1 MIRFDI
7 VVDTPKGAVFA
18 CRFVRDAEIAMVSTE
33 PGTRMDVTKAHTLLG
48 HGDEESTRQ
57 MAKELGWKLTR
68 GKMKP
73 CVHCACAKAKQKNTV
88 KESKAE
94 KAKVVGERAFL
105 DGSSVKVPRRGGG
118 TYMIQNK
125 NWYVVVD
132 QCSQK
137 KWSHFFKTKKGMV
150 EPICEWLHQ
159 MKAAGIAFQ
168 IIRMDPAG
176 ENLALEKRVQSVDW
190 QALQPIKVELTSR
203 ETLQHNNLAELA
215 FPYLGGKAR
224 SMMGAAFVPVEERG
238 KVSIEAIK
246 CATQLDG
253 LRIVTINGVTATRD
267 FHVYSVNPSW
277 SRNLRT
283 WGEAGV
289 VKEGKDG
296 KTGNRG
302 IAMMFIGYPNN
313 RESDSI
319 CMWNR
324 STNRVVVTRDVIWLK
339 RMFFTRPDDDI
350 LWGDDADEVDEDG
363 NLVIKPD
370 EAADDE
376 DDDATVK
383 EEEAE
388 EEQRQSKTVRWADV
402 AEEATEELDVTDE
415 LVTPVTQGAI
425 MTMCHKPSLL
435 DLGEYPDLQQCGLQ
449 TNGRWAQLHSI

>member
-1 MIRFDI
+1 
-7 VVDTPKGAVFA
+7 
-18 CRFVRDAEIAMVSTE
+18 
-33 PGTRMDVTKAHTLLG
+33 
-48 HGDEESTRQ
+48 
-57 MAKELGWKLTR
+57 
-68 GKMKP
+68 
-73 CVHCACAKAKQKNTV
+73 
-88 KESKAE
+88 
-94 KAKVVGERAFL
+94 
-105 DGSSVKVPRRGGG
+105 
-118 TYMIQNK
+118 
-125 NWYVVVD
+125 
-132 QCSQK
+132 
-137 KWSHFFKTKKGMV
+137 
-150 EPICEWLHQ
+150 
-159 MKAAGIAFQ
+159 
-168 IIRMDPAG
+168 MDPAG